1 MFSSYRGDRQQ
12 RCYSAR
18 RINGR
23 EFTVRKALV
32 VLTALLAFGAQAAP
46 QPIAV
51 FDRSAWPETLDTP
64 VLFDVASRA
73 EILSFA
79 RVLSET
85 ESLDDATLTARL
97 QLRQANMPVIRE
109 VRERLWAALWRNYDM
124 AQQSCEQDASFCYA
138 VENLGELRR
147 TATTFAVEADSF
159 YAGWAE
165 PSRQFH
171 IAYLNEILRKAALF
185 PQTASEVAFFSPQE
199 LTGDRLNDR
208 LFLFSFE
215 GGPSVIPG
223 NTEALTTF
231 LRKQKLEGL
240 FFVLGQ
246 NLQTRRDQ
254 QSMQA
259 LRDMYRG
266 QCVGTQ
272 GWQYR
277 SHAQWKDWQDSV
289 IRGVARAQS
298 DLPEQYVPL
307 FRPPYGQRR
316 ADSPAFFA
324 SQNLKVT
331 LWDIDAQ
338 DLSPLTAEQSA
349 QRTLTLMLLWRRG
362 LIQLNDS
369 QPKALQVVTW
379 LLTHT
384 AQSGIGWEDCRDFA
398 GQ

>member
-1 MFSSYRGDRQQ
+1 M
-12 RCYSAR
+12 
-18 RINGR
+18 
-23 EFTVRKALV
+23 FTVRKALV
-32 VLTALLAFGAQAAP
+32 ALTFLLASGAQAAA
-46 QPIAV
+46 QPVAV
-51 FDRSAWPETLDTP
+51 FDRTHWPEKLDTP

-79 RVLSET
+79 RVLSES
-85 ESLDDATLTARL
+85 EALDDATLTARL
-97 QLRQANMPVIRE
+97 QLRQANLLVIRE
-109 VRERLWAALWRNYDM
+109 VRERLWGALWRNYDM

-138 VENLGELRR
+138 IDNLGDLRR
-147 TATTFAVEADSF
+147 TAATFAVAADSF
-159 YAGWAE
+159 YAGWSE

-171 IAYLNEILRKAALF
+171 IAYLNELLRKAALF

-208 LFLFSFE
+208 LFLLSFD
-215 GGPSVIPG
+215 GGPSIVPG
-223 NTEALTTF
+223 NTEALATF
-231 LRKQKLEGL
+231 LRKQKQAAL

-246 NLQTRRDQ
+246 NLQTRRDK

-259 LRDMYRG
+259 LRDLYRG

-277 SHAQWKDWQDSV
+277 SHAQWKDWEDSV

-324 SQNLKVT
+324 SQNLRVT

-338 DLSPLTAEQSA
+338 DLGPLTAEQSA

-369 QPKALQVVTW
+369 QPKALEVVTW
-379 LLTHT
+379 LLTNT

>member
-1 MFSSYRGDRQQ
+1 MFSSYRGDRGQ

-18 RINGR
+18 RIHGR
-23 EFTVRKALV
+23 VFTVRKALV

-51 FDRSAWPETLDTP
+51 FDRSFWPETLDTP

-97 QLRQANMPVIRE
+97 QLRQANLPVIRE

-124 AQQSCEQDASFCYA
+124 AQQSCEQDESFCYA
-138 VENLGELRR
+138 VENLGDLRR
-147 TATTFAVEADSF
+147 TAATFAVAADSF

-199 LTGDRLNDR
+199 VTGDRLNDR
-208 LFLFSFE
+208 LFLFSFD
-215 GGPSVIPG
+215 GGPSMVPG
-223 NTEALTTF
+223 STEALTTF

-240 FFVLGQ
+240 CFVLGQ
-246 NLQTRRDQ
+246 NLQTRRDKQ
-254 QSMQA
+254 PMQA

-277 SHAQWKDWQDSV
+277 SHAQWKDWEDSV
-289 IRGVARAQS
+289 IRGVSRAQS
-298 DLPEQYVPL
+298 DLPDQYVPL

-369 QPKALQVVTW
+369 QPKALEVVTW
-379 LLTHT
+379 LLTKT
-384 AQSGIGWEDCRDFA
+384 AQSGIGWEDCRDFVR
-398 GQ
+398 Q

>member
-1 MFSSYRGDRQQ
+1 MFSSYRGDRQT
-12 RCYSAR
+12 RCYSAG
-18 RINGR
+18 RINR
-23 EFTVRKALV
+23 RLFTVRIALV

-46 QPIAV
+46 QQIAI
-51 FDRSAWPETLDTP
+51 FDRSHWPESLDTP

-79 RVLSET
+79 RVLAES
-85 ESLDDATLTARL
+85 ESLDEAALSARL
-97 QLRQANMPVIRE
+97 QLRQVNLQVVSE
-109 VRERLWAALWRNYDM
+109 VRERLWRALWRNYDF
-124 AQQSCEQDASFCYA
+124 AQQSCEQDASFCY
-138 VENLGELRR
+138 VIENLGDLRR
-147 TATTFAVEADSF
+147 TAATFAVAADSF

-171 IAYLNEILRKAALF
+171 IAYLNELLRKAALF

-199 LTGDRLNDR
+199 LTGERLNDR
-208 LFLFSFE
+208 LFLLSFD
-215 GGPSVIPG
+215 GGPSLAG
-223 NTEALTTF
+223 GSTEALTTF
-231 LRKQKLEGL
+231 LRKQKLDGL

-246 NLQTRRDQ
+246 NLQTRRDR
-254 QSMQA
+254 QSLQA
-259 LRDMYRG
+259 LRDLYRG

-277 SHAQWKDWQDSV
+277 SHAQWNDWQDSV
-289 IRGVARAQS
+289 LRGAARAQA
-298 DLPEQYVPL
+298 DLPDQYVPL

-324 SQNLKVT
+324 SQNLRVT

-369 QPKALQVVTW
+369 QPKAQAVVTW
-379 LLTHT
+379 LLSNT
-384 AQSGIGWEDCRDFA
+384 AQSGIGWESCRDFD
-398 GQ
+398 GR

>member
-1 MFSSYRGDRQQ
+1 M
-12 RCYSAR
+12 
-18 RINGR
+18 
-23 EFTVRKALV
+23 RKALV
-32 VLTALLAFGAQAAP
+32 ALTALLAFGAQAAP
-46 QPIAV
+46 QPVAIV
-51 FDRSAWPETLDTP
+51 DRSHWPETLDTP

-85 ESLDDATLTARL
+85 ESLDEPTLAARL
-97 QLRQANMPVIRE
+97 QLRQINLTAINE
-109 VRERLWAALWRNYDM
+109 VRERLWRELWRNYDF
-124 AQQSCEQDASFCYA
+124 AQQSCEQDASFCYV
-138 VENLGELRR
+138 VENLGDLRR
-147 TATTFAVEADSF
+147 TAATFAVAADSF

-171 IAYLNEILRKAALF
+171 LAYLGELLRKAALF

-208 LFLFSFE
+208 LFLLSFD
-215 GGPSVIPG
+215 GGPSLAG
-223 NTEALTTF
+223 GSTEALTAF
-231 LRKQKLEGL
+231 LRKQKLDGL

-246 NLQTRRDQ
+246 NLQSRRDK
-254 QSMQA
+254 QSLQA
-259 LRDMYRG
+259 VRELYRG

-277 SHAQWKDWQDSV
+277 SHAQWNDWQDSV
-289 IRGVARAQS
+289 LRAAARAQA

-316 ADSPAFFA
+316 ADSPGFFA
-324 SQNLKVT
+324 SQNLQVT

-338 DLSPLTAEQSA
+338 DLGPLTAEQSA

-362 LIQLNDS
+362 LIQLHDS
-369 QPKALQVVTW
+369 QPKAQAVVTW
-379 LLTHT
+379 LLTNT
-384 AQSGIGWEDCRDFA
+384 AQSGIGWESCRDFA

>member
-1 MFSSYRGDRQQ
+1 MFSSYRGDR
-12 RCYSAR
+12 RTHCYSAR
-18 RINGR
+18 RINR
-23 EFTVRKALV
+23 RVFTVRIALV

-46 QPIAV
+46 PQIAI
-51 FDRSAWPETLDTP
+51 FDRSYWPESLDTP

-79 RVLSET
+79 RVLAES
-85 ESLDDATLTARL
+85 ESLDEAALSARL
-97 QLRQANMPVIRE
+97 QLRQVNLQVVSE
-109 VRERLWAALWRNYDM
+109 VRERLWRALWRNYDF
-124 AQQSCEQDASFCYA
+124 AQQSCAQDASFCY
-138 VENLGELRR
+138 VIENLGDLRR
-147 TATTFAVEADSF
+147 TAATFAVAADSF

-171 IAYLNEILRKAALF
+171 IAYLNELLRKAALF

-208 LFLFSFE
+208 LFLLSFD
-215 GGPSVIPG
+215 GGPSLAG
-223 NTEALTTF
+223 GSTEALTTF
-231 LRKQKLEGL
+231 LRKQKLDGL

-246 NLQTRRDQ
+246 NLQTRRDKQ
-254 QSMQA
+254 PLQA
-259 LRDMYRG
+259 LRDLYRG

-277 SHAQWKDWQDSV
+277 SHAQWNDWQDSV
-289 IRGVARAQS
+289 LRGAARAQA
-298 DLPEQYVPL
+298 DLPDQYVPL

-324 SQNLKVT
+324 SQNLRVT

-362 LIQLNDS
+362 LIQLHDS
-369 QPKALQVVTW
+369 QPKAQAVVTW
-379 LLTHT
+379 LLSNT
-384 AQSGIGWEDCRDFA
+384 AQSGIGWESCRDFD
-398 GQ
+398 GR

>member
-1 MFSSYRGDRQQ
+1 MRL
-12 RCYSAR
+12 
-18 RINGR
+18 
-23 EFTVRKALV
+23 VLV

-46 QPIAV
+46 QQIAI
-51 FDRSAWPETLDTP
+51 FDRSHWPETLDTP

-73 EILSFA
+73 EILSFS
-79 RVLSET
+79 RVLAET

-97 QLRQANMPVIRE
+97 QLRQANLPMIRE
-109 VRERLWAALWRNYDM
+109 VRERLWRILWRNYDM

-138 VENLGELRR
+138 VENLGDLRR
-147 TATTFAVEADSF
+147 TAATFAVEADSF

-171 IAYLNEILRKAALF
+171 IAYVNELLRKAALF

-199 LTGDRLNDR
+199 VTGDRLNDR
-208 LFLFSFE
+208 LFLLSFD
-215 GGPSVIPG
+215 GGPSVMPG
-223 NTEALTTF
+223 STEALATF
-231 LRKQKLEGL
+231 LRKQKMEGL

-246 NLQTRRDQ
+246 NLQTRRDK

-259 LRDMYRG
+259 LRDIYRG

-277 SHAQWKDWQDSV
+277 SHAQWQDWEDSV

-324 SQNLKVT
+324 SQNLRVT

-362 LIQLNDS
+362 LIQLHDS
-369 QPKALQVVTW
+369 QPKAQEVVTW

-384 AQSGIGWEDCRDFA
+384 AQSGIGWEGCKDFA
-398 GQ
+398 GGQ

>member
-1 MFSSYRGDRQQ
+1 MFSSYRGDRRT

-18 RINGR
+18 RINR
-23 EFTVRKALV
+23 RVFTVRKVLV

-97 QLRQANMPVIRE
+97 QLRQANLPVIRE
-109 VRERLWAALWRNYDM
+109 VRERLWRALWRNYDM

-138 VENLGELRR
+138 IENLGDLRR
-147 TATTFAVEADSF
+147 TAATFAVEADSF
-159 YAGWAE
+159 YAGWAG

-171 IAYLNEILRKAALF
+171 IAYLNELLRKAALF

-199 LTGDRLNDR
+199 MTGDRLNDR
-208 LFLFSFE
+208 LFLLTFD
-215 GGPSVIPG
+215 GGPSVMPG
-223 NTEALTTF
+223 STEALAGF
-231 LRKQKLEGL
+231 LRKQRLQGL

-246 NLQTRRDQ
+246 NLQTRRDK
-254 QSMQA
+254 QSPQA
-259 LRDMYRG
+259 LRDLYRG

-277 SHAQWKDWQDSV
+277 SHAQWKDWEDSV

-324 SQNLKVT
+324 SQNLRVA

-338 DLSPLTAEQSA
+338 DLGPLTAEQSA

-369 QPKALQVVTW
+369 QPKALEVVTW
-379 LLTHT
+379 LLANT
-384 AQSGIGWEDCRDFA
+384 ARSGIGWEDCRDFV
-398 GQ
+398 QP

>member
-1 MFSSYRGDRQQ
+1 MFSSYRGDRHK

-18 RINGR
+18 RINAR
-23 EFTVRKALV
+23 VFIVRKALV
-32 VLTALLAFGAQAAP
+32 VLTVLLAFGAQAAP

-51 FDRSAWPETLDTP
+51 FDRAFWPETLDTP

-79 RVLSET
+79 RALSES
-85 ESLDDATLTARL
+85 EALDDATLTARL
-97 QLRQANMPVIRE
+97 QLRQANMPMIRE
-109 VRERLWAALWRNYDM
+109 VRERLWRTLWRNYDM
-124 AQQSCEQDASFCYA
+124 AQQSCEQDASFCYV
-138 VENLGELRR
+138 VENLGDLRR
-147 TATTFAVEADSF
+147 TAATFAVEADSF

-185 PQTASEVAFFSPQE
+185 PQTASEVAVFSPQE

-208 LFLFSFE
+208 LFLLSFD

-223 NTEALTTF
+223 NTEALASF
-231 LRKQKLEGL
+231 LRKQKLQGL

-246 NLQTRRDQ
+246 NLQTRRDRQ
-254 QSMQA
+254 PLQA

-277 SHAQWKDWQDSV
+277 SHAQWKDWEDSV

-324 SQNLKVT
+324 SQNLRVT

-338 DLSPLTAEQSA
+338 DLGPLTAEQSA

-369 QPKALQVVTW
+369 QPKAQEVVTW
-379 LLTHT
+379 LLTNT
-384 AQSGIGWEDCRDFA
+384 ARSGIGWEDCRDFA

>member
-1 MFSSYRGDRQQ
+1 MFSSYRGDR
-12 RCYSAR
+12 REHCYSAR
-18 RINGR
+18 RINR
-23 EFTVRKALV
+23 RVFTVRKALV
-32 VLTALLAFGAQAAP
+32 ALTFLLASGAQAAA

-51 FDRSAWPETLDTP
+51 FDRTHWPEKLDTP

-79 RVLSET
+79 RVLSES
-85 ESLDDATLTARL
+85 EALDDATLTARL
-97 QLRQANMPVIRE
+97 QLRQANLPVIRE
-109 VRERLWAALWRNYDM
+109 VRERLWGALWRNYDM

-138 VENLGELRR
+138 IDNLGDLRR
-147 TATTFAVEADSF
+147 TAATFAVAADSF
-159 YAGWAE
+159 YAAWAE

-171 IAYLNEILRKAALF
+171 IAYLNELLRKAALF

-208 LFLFSFE
+208 LFLLSFD
-215 GGPSVIPG
+215 GGPSIVPG
-223 NTEALTTF
+223 NTEALATF
-231 LRKQKLEGL
+231 LRKQKQAAL

-246 NLQTRRDQ
+246 NLQTRRDK

-259 LRDMYRG
+259 LRDLYRG

-277 SHAQWKDWQDSV
+277 SHAQWKDWEDSV

-324 SQNLKVT
+324 SQNLRVT

-338 DLSPLTAEQSA
+338 DLGPLTAEQSA

-369 QPKALQVVTW
+369 QPKALEVVTW
-379 LLTHT
+379 LLTNT

>member
-1 MFSSYRGDRQQ
+1 M
-12 RCYSAR
+12 
-18 RINGR
+18 RI
-23 EFTVRKALV
+23 ALV

-46 QPIAV
+46 PQIAI
-51 FDRSAWPETLDTP
+51 FDRSHWPESLDTP

-79 RVLSET
+79 RVLAES
-85 ESLDDATLTARL
+85 ESLDEAALAARL
-97 QLRQANMPVIRE
+97 QLRQVNLQVVSE
-109 VRERLWAALWRNYDM
+109 VRERLWRELWRNYDF
-124 AQQSCEQDASFCYA
+124 AQQSCEQDASFCY
-138 VENLGELRR
+138 VIENLGDLRR
-147 TATTFAVEADSF
+147 TAATFAVAADSF

-171 IAYLNEILRKAALF
+171 IAYLNELLRKAALY

-208 LFLFSFE
+208 LFLLSFD
-215 GGPSVIPG
+215 GGPSLAG
-223 NTEALTTF
+223 GSTEALTTF
-231 LRKQKLEGL
+231 LRKQKLDGL

-246 NLQTRRDQ
+246 NLQTRRDKQ
-254 QSMQA
+254 PLQA
-259 LRDMYRG
+259 LRDLYRG

-277 SHAQWKDWQDSV
+277 SHAQWNDWQDSV
-289 IRGVARAQS
+289 MRGAARAQA
-298 DLPEQYVPL
+298 DLPDQYVPL

-324 SQNLKVT
+324 SQNLRVT

-362 LIQLNDS
+362 LIQLHDS
-369 QPKALQVVTW
+369 QPKAQVVVTW
-379 LLTHT
+379 LLSNT
-384 AQSGIGWEDCRDFA
+384 AQSGIGWESCRDFD
-398 GQ
+398 GR